1 MQVTCNM
8 KTNQYKEKIK
18 AYISKNHLV
27 SMSDISKNISDANFS
42 TIFRNVEQMVQDGE
56 LKRIVLDKDVIKYES
71 ANHSHNHFVCDECG
85 DVDEVE
91 VTLADKSR
99 KVRDVVV
106 RGVCDKCDI

>member
-1 MQVTCNM
+1 M

-27 SMSDISKNISDANFS
+27 SMSDISQNISDANFS

-56 LKRIVLDKDVIKYES
+56 LKRVVLDKDVIKYES
-71 ANHSHNHFVCDECG
+71 ANHAHNHFVCDTCG

-91 VTLADKSR
+91 VALTDKSR

-106 RGVCDKCDI
+106 HGFCNKCNL